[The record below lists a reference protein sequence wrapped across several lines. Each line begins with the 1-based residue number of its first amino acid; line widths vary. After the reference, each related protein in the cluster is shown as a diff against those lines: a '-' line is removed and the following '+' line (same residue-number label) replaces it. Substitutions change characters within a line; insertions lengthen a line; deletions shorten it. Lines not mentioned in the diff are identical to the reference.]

1 MSRAARFVWVGAGG
15 FVLQV
20 VTLQALAA
28 AGLPYPFAPALAGA
42 AAILHHFLWHE
53 RWTWRDRTRVG
64 ERLGRFLRF
73 HGTTGL
79 VSILGNLAFMK
90 LFVGIV
96 HLHPVAG
103 NLAAIACCAA
113 LNFVLNDRVVFAN

>member
-1 MSRAARFVWVGAGG
+1 VGSIGT
-15 FVLQV
+15 
-20 VTLQALAA
+20 TLQLSLLALLAGPLRLHYLAATALAVEA
-28 AGLPYPFAPALAGA
+28 ALC
-42 AAILHHFLWHE
+42 HNFLWHE
-53 RWTWRDRTRVG
+53 RWTWRDRARVG

-96 HLHPVAG
+96 HMHPVAG
-103 NLAAIACCAA
+103 NLASIGCCAA
-113 LNFVLNDRVVFAN
+113 LNFVLNDRVVFAD